1 MLADQAQETT
11 KEHPP
16 SWDQVMK
23 EKKIEEIKE
32 SSTVEEVPIIEN
44 KACTEVLSAKERFY
58 KIMKKT
64 LHYMKLTA
72 QSLATV
78 ADFTLMLASL
88 FILYLGC
95 LILTHQ
101 LEASR
106 VMYHKTFHNI
116 GQAIVVIGCLNI
128 LVFCPFGIWGTWKT
142 NRLLVKTH
150 NYWLVINILVHLVL
164 LMHVYFNFMYQD
176 SDKRKQKC
184 EIEFKKVYRSCTGY
198 PDVYN
203 LPNATQL
210 PECCCVPYDLIYVKP
225 YQAESKITKVC
236 WPFESSQPSN
246 ETPDEYWSDCG
257 NKQDYLNRMIG
268 VIKDGY
274 RFFWL
279 FISIEVSTLFFGILS
294 ALSVAHTERELEIL
308 KLLREGPEEELVE
321 TRSKP
326 KRDKKDMSLCKQVL
340 MFFII
345 KRIFWIFLTFIISI
359 SLIAIKGLTDTIN
372 VKLPPPAPPG
382 TTVTLWDLI
391 AGFFKL
397 EMY

>member
-1 MLADQAQETT
+1 
-11 KEHPP
+11 
-16 SWDQVMK
+16 MK

-279 FISIEVSTLFFGILS
+279 FISIEMS
-294 ALSVAHTERELEIL
+294 ALTFALIQSLFDEDEEDEITKKMRQRKRPKGKIQKAYWKCKRMIARRVL
-308 KLLREGPEEELVE
+308 LVTLSILFVLSLFVWKLAQ
-321 TRSKP
+321 KN
-326 KRDKKDMSLCKQVL
+326 
-340 MFFII
+340 FII
-345 KRIFWIFLTFIISI
+345 HNVPTGPIKINV
-359 SLIAIKGLTDTIN
+359 SLIN
-372 VKLPPPAPPG
+372 VTYSLLFP
-382 TTVTLWDLI
+382 
-391 AGFFKL
+391 
-397 EMY
+397 E